1 MDAANC
7 EDFDF
12 FNTAKGPPATVEKP
26 PLVEESKGSQIVPS
40 DATEN
45 PEDPSINLA
54 LKETPTLNKD
64 VEPELKTSVFDK
76 TKILGSQ
83 EIDIEK
89 EDSITSS
96 QAELARLEEEEKIA
110 AAPPKRNKKRTDPLD
125 LVSQFYGGQKKPSI
139 NDEEPADYDQVAVQ
153 SGSAL

>member
-1 MDAANC
+1 M
-7 EDFDF
+7 
-12 FNTAKGPPATVEKP
+12 
-26 PLVEESKGSQIVPS
+26 
-40 DATEN
+40 
-45 PEDPSINLA
+45 A

-83 EIDIEK
+83 EIDIQKE

-125 LVSQFYGGQKKPSI
+125 LVS
-139 NDEEPADYDQVAVQ
+139 
-153 SGSAL
+153 